1 MSTETVETAP
11 QAGDRRGSAEAG
23 PRREAVC
30 AAVGREIDPEVVA
43 IAKRRK
49 FSDTYKLKILDEI
62 DRNPRESGVIIRREG
77 LYSSSLTNWRKWR
90 DGMSEM
96 KKPTSPNKKMH
107 NDLAKLERENT
118 RLKLKLKKAE
128 ILIEFQK
135 KASEMLTL
143 MSQKEN
149 DEA

>member
-1 MSTETVETAP
+1 MS
-11 QAGDRRGSAEAG
+11 
-23 PRREAVC
+23 
-30 AAVGREIDPEVVA
+30 
-43 IAKRRK
+43 K
-49 FSDTYKLKILDEI
+49 
-62 DRNPRESGVIIRREG
+62 
-77 LYSSSLTNWRKWR
+77 
-90 DGMSEM
+90 M
-96 KKPTSPNKKMH
+96 KKPTSPNKKLH